1 MSTPTLHINRPRLPD
16 EQSLADQAYYAIR
29 EWIVTLD
36 LAPGSVVNE
45 RELMGRLG
53 VGRTPV
59 REALRD
65 LAREQLVDVFPRR
78 GMFVSGVDVGDI
90 AGLSEV
96 RLVLETE
103 AARLAAERR
112 NETDLE
118 ETAALLE
125 ELARRTTTAAAD
137 AAGAR
142 DTGASR
148 DLPRQRRGSSG
159 GTPLGGDPLANKD
172 ERRLIDLDE
181 RTHRHVARCAHNPFL
196 QATLEQYYVLALR
209 IWFLALDRVAL
220 DEAIA
225 EHHAILEAIRDGD
238 ADRAAEVMRAHVVSF
253 ERAIRAV
260 L

>member
-1 MSTPTLHINRPRLPD
+1 MNTPTLHINRPRVPD
-16 EQSLADQAYYAIR
+16 EQSLADRAYYAIR

-36 LAPGSVVNE
+36 LPPGSVVNE

-65 LAREQLVDVFPRR
+65 LAREQLVEVFPRR
-78 GMFVSGVDVGDI
+78 GMFVSSVDVGDI

-96 RLVLETE
+96 RLLLESE

-112 NETDLE
+112 GDGDLE
-118 ETAALLE
+118 ETDALLE
-125 ELARRTTTAAAD
+125 ELD
-137 AAGAR
+137 GAAGERNAR
-142 DTGASR
+142 G
-148 DLPRQRRGSSG
+148 
-159 GTPLGGDPLANKD
+159 
-172 ERRLIDLDE
+172 LIDLDQ
-181 RTHRHVARCAHNPFL
+181 RIHRHVARCAQNPFL
-196 QATLEQYYVLALR
+196 ETTLEEYYVLALR
-209 IWFLALDRVAL
+209 IWFVALDRVAL

-238 ADRAAEVMRAHVVSF
+238 PGRAEAVMRAHVESF